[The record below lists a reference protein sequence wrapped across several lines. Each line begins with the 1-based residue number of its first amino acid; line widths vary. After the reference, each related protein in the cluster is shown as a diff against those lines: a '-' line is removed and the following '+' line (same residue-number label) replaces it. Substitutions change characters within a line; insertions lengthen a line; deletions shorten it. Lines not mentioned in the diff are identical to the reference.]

1 MTNRYKGNEMIN
13 SSTSVA
19 ITLKQVQKTFLDGTL
34 ALKPLDLHIDK
45 GEILVLLGPS
55 GCGKTTTLRLIAG
68 LEFCDSGGQIHF
80 AERDVT
86 NIAIEQR
93 RVGMVFQS
101 YALFPNMDVTDNI
114 AYGLR
119 VRGESK
125 EEKHKKVQ
133 EMLDLF
139 DLKPYAHRGID
150 QLSGGQRQRVAL
162 ARAIITEPEVL
173 LLDEPLSALDAFL
186 KKRLRTDINL
196 LLKRLGITAVYVT
209 HDQEEA
215 MAMGDRI
222 AILDHGEIAQIG
234 TAEEI
239 YLSPKNEF
247 VANFIGQMNHF
258 DGQLNEQNLTI
269 GDQFMPLPIELAN
282 QHSQGERLQCMSRPE
297 DIRLISAEKSHLKGC
312 VSQSVFLGD
321 RTRVLIEVDGLK
333 DVIHVDCFERKHYTK
348 GDKVGLTVPP
358 SRIVLLPTE
367 LSAGA
372 PC

>member
-1 MTNRYKGNEMIN
+1 MKI
-13 SSTSVA
+13 SSTSVT
-19 ITLKQVQKTFLDGTL
+19 ITLKQVQKTFPDGTL
-34 ALKPLDLHIDK
+34 ALKPLDLHIEK

-68 LEFCDSGGQIHF
+68 LEFCDPGGDIRF

-86 NIAIEQR
+86 EVPIEQR

-101 YALFPNMDVTDNI
+101 YALFPNMNVSENI

-125 EEKHKKVQ
+125 DSKDKKVQ
-133 EMLDLF
+133 EMLDMF
-139 DLKPYAHRGID
+139 DLQMYAHRGID

-186 KKRLRTDINL
+186 KKRLRTDINA

-222 AILDHGEIAQIG
+222 AILNHGEIVQIG
-234 TAEEI
+234 SAEDI

-258 DGQLNEQNLTI
+258 DGQLK
-269 GDQFMPLPIELAN
+269 DQTLSFGTHFLPLPEALYSS
-282 QHSQGERLQCMSRPE
+282 HLEGERLRCMSRPE
-297 DIRLISAEKSHLKGC
+297 DVRLIPFEQSSVIGK

-321 RTRVLIEVDGLK
+321 RTRVLIKVKGLN
-333 DVIHVDCFERKHYTK
+333 DPIHVDCFERKHYAK
-348 GDKVGLTVPP
+348 DDQVGLIISPA
-358 SRIVLLPTE
+358 RIVLLPTR
-367 LSAGA
+367 SAEGA
-372 PC
+372 AC

>member
-1 MTNRYKGNEMIN
+1 MKNT
-13 SSTSVA
+13 STSVA
-19 ITLKQVQKTFLDGTL
+19 ITLKQVQKTFSDGTL
-34 ALKPLDLHIDK
+34 ALKPLDLHIEK

-68 LEFCDSGGQIHF
+68 LEFCDQGGHISF
-80 AERDVT
+80 GERDVT

-101 YALFPNMDVTDNI
+101 YALFPNMNVSENI

-119 VRGESK
+119 VRGENK
-125 EEKHKKVQ
+125 VTKAKKVQ
-133 EMLDLF
+133 EMLELF
-139 DLKPYAHRGID
+139 DLEPYAHRGID

-162 ARAIITEPEVL
+162 ARAIVTEPEVL
-173 LLDEPLSALDAFL
+173 LLDEPLSALDALL
-186 KKRLRTDINL
+186 KKRLRTDINA

-258 DGQLNEQNLTI
+258 DGLLNGQALSFGAHFI
-269 GDQFMPLPIELAN
+269 PLPEALYRAYDE
-282 QHSQGERLQCMSRPE
+282 GERLRCMTRPE
-297 DIRLISAEKSHLKGC
+297 DVCLMAFEDATVKGAVSH
-312 VSQSVFLGD
+312 SVFLGD
-321 RTRVLIEVDGLK
+321 RTRVLVEVEGVK
-333 DVIHVDCFERKHYTK
+333 EPIHVDCFERKRFTK
-348 GDKVGLTVPP
+348 GDRVGLVIP
-358 SRIVLLPTE
+358 SSRLILLPTQE
-367 LSAGA
+367 SEAVV
-372 PC
+372 C

>member
-1 MTNRYKGNEMIN
+1 MKKIGTNMKNV
-13 SSTSVA
+13 STSVE
-19 ITLKQVQKTFLDGTL
+19 ITLKQVQKTFSDGTL
-34 ALKPLDLHIDK
+34 ALKPLDLHIEK

-68 LEFCDSGGQIHF
+68 LEFCDQGGEIHF
-80 AERDVT
+80 GERDVT
-86 NIAIEQR
+86 QIAIEQR

-101 YALFPNMDVTDNI
+101 YALFPNMNVSDNI

-125 EEKHKKVQ
+125 VNKDKKVQ
-133 EMLDLF
+133 EMLDMF
-139 DLKPYAHRGID
+139 DLQAYAHRSVD

-173 LLDEPLSALDAFL
+173 LLDEPLSALDALL
-186 KKRLRTDINL
+186 KKRLRTDINA

-222 AILDHGEIAQIG
+222 AILDHGEIVQIG
-234 TAEEI
+234 TAEDI
-239 YLSPKNEF
+239 YLSPKSEF

-258 DGQLNEQNLTI
+258 DGQLQGQNLSFGTHYL
-269 GDQFMPLPIELAN
+269 PLSAALYEPYSE
-282 QHSQGERLQCMSRPE
+282 GERLRCMSRPE
-297 DIRLISAEKSHLKGC
+297 DIRLMTFEDASVKGT

-321 RTRVLIEVDGLK
+321 RTRVLVEVEGQNNL
-333 DVIHVDCFERKHYTK
+333 IHADCFERKRYAK
-348 GDKVGLTVPP
+348 GDRVGLIIP
-358 SRIVLLPTE
+358 SSRLVLLPTQQGE
-367 LSAGA
+367 SAV
-372 PC
+372 C

>member
-1 MTNRYKGNEMIN
+1 MNNAK
-13 SSTSVA
+13 TSVA
-19 ITLKQVQKTFLDGTL
+19 ITLKCVQKTFDDGTL
-34 ALKPLDLHIDK
+34 ALKPQDLHIEK

-68 LEFCDSGGQIHF
+68 LEFCDQGGQILF
-80 AERDVT
+80 GDRDVT
-86 NIAIEQR
+86 DVPIEQR

-101 YALFPNMDVTDNI
+101 YALFPNMNVQENI

-125 EEKHKKVQ
+125 LVQ
-133 EMLDLF
+133 QQKIAEMLKLF
-139 DLKPYAHRGID
+139 DLEPYAKRRVD

-186 KKRLRTDINL
+186 KKRLRSDINS

-222 AILDHGEIAQIG
+222 AVLDHGEIVQIG
-234 TAEEI
+234 SAEDI
-239 YLSPKNEF
+239 YHRPSNAF

-258 DGQLNEQNLTI
+258 YGAVEGQQLVFGENRLALPSNVRSEVTGDGEV
-269 GDQFMPLPIELAN
+269 
-282 QHSQGERLQCMSRPE
+282 HCMARPE
-297 DIRLISAEKSHLKGC
+297 DIRVIESAEASMVGRVL
-312 VSQSVFLGD
+312 QSVFLGD
-321 RTRVLIEVDGLK
+321 RTRLRIQVEGLR
-333 DVIHVDCFERKHYTK
+333 DAIYTDCFERRTYAS
-348 GDKVGLTVPP
+348 DSIVGLVIPP
-358 SRIVLLPTE
+358 ERLVALNSSTSKE
-367 LSAGA
+367 S
-372 PC
+372 

>member
-1 MTNRYKGNEMIN
+1 MKNTA
-13 SSTSVA
+13 TSVA
-19 ITLKQVQKTFLDGTL
+19 ITLKQVQKTFSDGTL
-34 ALKPLDLHIDK
+34 ALKPLDLHIEK

-68 LEFCDSGGQIHF
+68 LEFCDQGGQILF
-80 AERDVT
+80 GERNVT

-101 YALFPNMDVTDNI
+101 YALFPNMNVSENI

-125 EEKHKKVQ
+125 ELKQKKVQ
-133 EMLDLF
+133 EMLELF
-139 DLKPYAHRGID
+139 DLESYAHRGID

-173 LLDEPLSALDAFL
+173 LLDEPLSALDALL
-186 KKRLRTDINL
+186 KKRLRTDINA

-222 AILDHGEIAQIG
+222 AILDRGEIAQIG
-234 TAEEI
+234 TAEEV
-239 YLSPKNEF
+239 YLSPNSEF

-258 DGQLNEQNLTI
+258 DGLLNGQALSFSSNFI
-269 GDQFMPLPIELAN
+269 PLPEALF
-282 QHSQGERLQCMSRPE
+282 SSCKEGDRLRCMARPE
-297 DIRLISAEKSHLKGC
+297 DMRLTTFEDATLKGA

-321 RTRVLIEVDGLK
+321 RTRVLLSVEGVKEL
-333 DVIHVDCFERKHYTK
+333 VHVDCFERKRYSM
-348 GDKVGLTVPP
+348 GDRVGLVIPP
-358 SRIVLLPTE
+358 SCLVLLPNSGSE
-367 LSAGA
+367 EV
-372 PC
+372 C

>member
-1 MTNRYKGNEMIN
+1 MGNKMKN
-13 SSTSVA
+13 TSTSVA
-19 ITLKQVQKTFLDGTL
+19 IILKQVQKTFPDGTL
-34 ALKPLDLHIDK
+34 ALKPLDLHIEK

-68 LEFCDSGGQIHF
+68 LEFCDQGGDIRF
-80 AERDVT
+80 GERDVT
-86 NIAIEQR
+86 EIPIEQR

-101 YALFPNMDVTDNI
+101 YALFPNMNVSENI

-125 EEKHKKVQ
+125 DSKDKKVQ
-133 EMLDLF
+133 EMLDMF
-139 DLKPYAHRGID
+139 DLQAYALRGID

-186 KKRLRTDINL
+186 KKRLRTDINA

-222 AILDHGEIAQIG
+222 AILNHGEIVQMG
-234 TAEEI
+234 SAEDI

-258 DGQLNEQNLTI
+258 DGQLKKQTLSFGSHFI
-269 GDQFMPLPIELAN
+269 PLSAELYSP
-282 QHSQGERLQCMSRPE
+282 HLEGERLRCMSRPE
-297 DIRLISAEKSHLKGC
+297 DIRLIPFEESSLTGK

-321 RTRVLIEVDGLK
+321 RTRVLVEVKGL
-333 DVIHVDCFERKHYTK
+333 DDLIHVDCFERKRYIK
-348 GDKVGLTVPP
+348 DDSVGLVISP
-358 SRIVLLPTE
+358 SRLVLLPIRPVAE
-367 LSAGA
+367 VA
-372 PC
+372 C

>member
-1 MTNRYKGNEMIN
+1 MKNA
-13 SSTSVA
+13 STSVA
-19 ITLKQVQKTFLDGTL
+19 ITLKQVQKTFSDGTL
-34 ALKPLDLHIDK
+34 ALKPLDLHIEQ

-68 LEFCDSGGQIHF
+68 LEFCDQGGQILF
-80 AERDVT
+80 GERDVT
-86 NIAIEQR
+86 QIAIEQR

-101 YALFPNMDVTDNI
+101 YALFPNMDVSENI

-125 EEKHKKVQ
+125 TTQQEKVN
-133 EMLDLF
+133 EMLELF
-139 DLKPYAHRGID
+139 DLQPYAQRAID

-173 LLDEPLSALDAFL
+173 LLDEPLSALDALL
-186 KKRLRTDINL
+186 KKRLRTDINA

-239 YLSPKNEF
+239 YLSPNNEF

-258 DGQLNEQNLTI
+258 DGLLQGQALSF
-269 GDQFMPLPIELAN
+269 GKQFLPLSPTLYQSCCE
-282 QHSQGERLQCMSRPE
+282 GKRLRCMARPE
-297 DIRLISAEKSHLKGC
+297 DVRLMAFDEATVKGAVSH
-312 VSQSVFLGD
+312 SVFLGD
-321 RTRVLIEVDGLK
+321 RTRVLVDIEGLQEP
-333 DVIHVDCFERKHYTK
+333 VHADCFERKRYTR
-348 GDKVGLTVPP
+348 GDRVGLMIPP
-358 SRIVLLPTE
+358 SRLVLLPTSGTE
-367 LSAGA
+367 
-372 PC
+372 

>member
-1 MTNRYKGNEMIN
+1 MNDMRNRMKNT
-13 SSTSVA
+13 STSVS
-19 ITLKQVQKTFLDGTL
+19 IRLKQVQKTFADGTL
-34 ALKPLDLHIDK
+34 ALHPLDLHINK

-68 LEFCDSGGQIHF
+68 LEFCDQGGQITF
-80 AERDVT
+80 GERDVT
-86 NIAIEQR
+86 AIPIEQR

-101 YALFPNMDVTDNI
+101 YALFPNMNVSENI

-125 EEKHKKVQ
+125 ALKEQKVQ
-133 EMLDLF
+133 EMLELF
-139 DLKPYAHRGID
+139 DLQSYAHRAID

-173 LLDEPLSALDAFL
+173 LLDEPLSALDALL
-186 KKRLRTDINL
+186 KKRLRTDINA

-222 AILDHGEIAQIG
+222 AILDRGEIAQIG

-239 YLSPKNEF
+239 YLSPNSEF

-258 DGQLNEQNLTI
+258 DGTLNGQALTLESNFI
-269 GDQFMPLPIELAN
+269 ALPEALYSNYKEGD
-282 QHSQGERLQCMSRPE
+282 RLRCMARPE
-297 DIRLISAEKSHLKGC
+297 DMRLISYDSATLKGA
-312 VSQSVFLGD
+312 VSHSVFLGD
-321 RTRVLIEVDGLK
+321 RTRVLVEVEGGDAS
-333 DVIHVDCFERKHYTK
+333 IHVDCFERKRYRR
-348 GDKVGLTVPP
+348 GDRVGLVIPP
-358 SRIVLLPTE
+358 SRLVLLPNGE
-367 LSAGA
+367 GRNAI
-372 PC
+372 C

>member
-1 MTNRYKGNEMIN
+1 MKNV
-13 SSTSVA
+13 STSVA
-19 ITLKQVQKTFLDGTL
+19 ITLKQVQKTFPDGTL
-34 ALKPLDLHIDK
+34 ALQPLDLHIEK

-68 LEFCDSGGQIHF
+68 LEFCDQGGQILF
-80 AERDVT
+80 GERDVT

-101 YALFPNMDVTDNI
+101 YALFPNMNVSENI

-125 EEKHKKVQ
+125 VLKERKVQ
-133 EMLDLF
+133 EMLTLF
-139 DLKPYAHRGID
+139 DLEPYAERGID

-173 LLDEPLSALDAFL
+173 LLDEPLSALDALL
-186 KKRLRTDINL
+186 KKRLRTDINA

-222 AILDHGEIAQIG
+222 AILDHGDIAQIG

-239 YLSPKNEF
+239 YLSPKSEF

-258 DGQLNEQNLTI
+258 DGLLHGQALSFKSNFI
-269 GDQFMPLPIELAN
+269 ALPEALYSP
-282 QHSQGERLQCMSRPE
+282 HKEGERLRCMTRPE
-297 DIRLISAEKSHLKGC
+297 DMRLIAFEDATLKGA
-312 VSQSVFLGD
+312 VFHSVFLGD
-321 RTRVLIEVDGLK
+321 RTRVLVSVEGVTELL
-333 DVIHVDCFERKHYTK
+333 HVDCFERKRYSR
-348 GDKVGLTVPP
+348 GDRVGLLVPP
-358 SRIVLLPTE
+358 LRVVLLPTKE
-367 LSAGA
+367 TEDMS
-372 PC
+372 C

>member
-1 MTNRYKGNEMIN
+1 MNNA
-13 SSTSVA
+13 STSVA
-19 ITLKQVQKTFLDGTL
+19 ITLKQVQKTFSDGTL
-34 ALKPLDLHIDK
+34 ALKPLDLHIEK

-68 LEFCDSGGQIHF
+68 LEFCDKGGQILF
-80 AERDVT
+80 GDRDVT
-86 NIAIEQR
+86 SIAIEQR

-101 YALFPNMDVTDNI
+101 YALFPNMNVSENI

-125 EEKHKKVQ
+125 ALKEKKVQ
-133 EMLDLF
+133 EMLTLF
-139 DLKPYAHRGID
+139 DLEPYAERGID

-173 LLDEPLSALDAFL
+173 LLDEPLSALDALL
-186 KKRLRTDINL
+186 KKRLRTDINA

-222 AILDHGEIAQIG
+222 AVLDHGDIAQIG
-234 TAEEI
+234 TAEDI
-239 YLSPKNEF
+239 YLSPKSEF

-258 DGQLNEQNLTI
+258 DGLLHGQALSFKSN
-269 GDQFMPLPIELAN
+269 FMALPEALYST
-282 QHSQGERLQCMSRPE
+282 HKEGERLRCMTRPE
-297 DIRLISAEKSHLKGC
+297 DMRLIAFEDATLKGA
-312 VSQSVFLGD
+312 VFHSVFLGD
-321 RTRVLIEVDGLK
+321 RTRVLVSVEGVTELL
-333 DVIHVDCFERKHYTK
+333 HVDCFERKRYSR
-348 GDKVGLTVPP
+348 GDRVGLLVPP
-358 SRIVLLPTE
+358 LRVVLLPTKE
-367 LSAGA
+367 TEDM